1 MKKRRNWLIEQ
12 SGLNNEIE
20 TLLTDVY
27 PKVADWTFQNAM
39 PSYTVLLGDYNAEL
53 VTDENHL
60 AVEVSR

>member
-12 SGLNNEIE
+12 SGLNNDIE

-27 PKVADWTFQNAM
+27 PHVADWTFQNAM

>member
-27 PKVADWTFQNAM
+27 PQVADWTFQNAM

-60 AVEVSR
+60 AVEVNR

>member
-27 PKVADWTFQNAM
+27 PQVADWTFQNAM
-39 PSYTVLLGDYNAEL
+39 TSYTVLLGDYNAEL